1 MKVDILAFGAHPDDV
16 ELSCSGTLL
25 KHIAEG
31 KTVGLVDLTK
41 GELGTRGSAALR
53 KEEAEK
59 ARQLMGALFREQLD
73 MPDGFFIYSQENILK
88 VVKAIRAHQPEIVLA
103 NSLDDRHPDHGKGA
117 KIVADACFYAGLA
130 KIETFDEDG
139 NPQKHHRPKNCFH
152 YIQDRN
158 LEPDFV
164 VDITEFMD
172 KKIEL
177 VKAFGSQFYNPDD
190 PTYKKELE
198 TPISGKD
205 FMFFLKAKAASYG
218 RVANFTYAEGFNT
231 SRTPGVKNLFDLV

>member
-41 GELGTRGSAALR
+41 GELGTRGNSALR

-59 ARQLMGALFREQLD
+59 SRLIMGALFRDQLD
-73 MPDGFFIYSQENILK
+73 MPDGFFIYNQDNILK
-88 VVKAIRAHQPEIVLA
+88 VVKAIRAHQPEIVIA
-103 NSLDDRHPDHGKGA
+103 NSLDDRHPDHGKAA

-130 KIETFDEDG
+130 KIETFDDAG

-190 PTYKKELE
+190 PNYKEELE

-231 SRTPGVKNLFDLV
+231 SRTPGVKNLFDLI